1 MMSNLFIHIQV
12 YTATKFMIEPIFHV
26 YVSLLKL
33 HNFRKFFNTKN
44 LFNTTSMKLSPKMKK
59 ALNDQVILEASASN
73 SYLAMA
79 SWCEVTGYQ
88 GAANYFYAQSDEER
102 THMLK
107 IVHFLN
113 ALGAVATVP
122 AIKAPTSSYTS
133 LEGLIK
139 TALKNEQSVTKAVHN
154 MVEIAQKEK
163 DHSTY
168 AFLEWFVNEQVQEET
183 KFETI
188 LQKFD
193 LLGRDKLG
201 INEID
206 KFLASEATSPDTTA

>member
-1 MMSNLFIHIQV
+1 
-12 YTATKFMIEPIFHV
+12 
-26 YVSLLKL
+26 
-33 HNFRKFFNTKN
+33 
-44 LFNTTSMKLSPKMKK
+44 MKISPKMKK
-59 ALNDQVILEASASN
+59 ALNDQVALEAAASN

-88 GAANYFYAQSDEER
+88 GSADYFYAQSDEER

-107 IVHFLN
+107 VIHYLN
-113 ALGAVATVP
+113 DMGTTAIIS
-122 AIKAPTSSYTS
+122 AIKAPTGSFKS
-133 LEGLIK
+133 LESILK
-139 TALKNEQSVTKAVHN
+139 TALKNEQIVTAAIHK
-154 MVEIAQKEK
+154 MVEITQKEK

-183 KFETI
+183 KFETL

-193 LLGRDKLG
+193 LIGRDKLA

-206 KFLASEATSPDTTA
+206 KILAAEAVADPTA

>member
-1 MMSNLFIHIQV
+1 
-12 YTATKFMIEPIFHV
+12 
-26 YVSLLKL
+26 
-33 HNFRKFFNTKN
+33 
-44 LFNTTSMKLSPKMKK
+44 MKK
-59 ALNDQVILEASASN
+59 ALNDQVTLEASASN

-88 GAANYFYAQSDEER
+88 GAADYFYVQSDEER

-107 IVHFLN
+107 IVHYLN
-113 ALGAVATVP
+113 DMGAIASIP
-122 AIKAPTSSYTS
+122 AIKAPASSYKS

-139 TALKNEQSVTKAVHN
+139 TALKNEQTVTKAIHK
-154 MVEIAQKEK
+154 MVEITQKEK

-183 KFETI
+183 KFETL

-193 LLGRDKLG
+193 LIGRDKLA

-206 KFLASEATSPDTTA
+206 KILAADAATPEPTA

>member
-1 MMSNLFIHIQV
+1 
-12 YTATKFMIEPIFHV
+12 
-26 YVSLLKL
+26 
-33 HNFRKFFNTKN
+33 
-44 LFNTTSMKLSPKMKK
+44 MKISPKMKK
-59 ALNDQVILEASASN
+59 ALNDQVTLEASASN

-88 GAANYFYAQSDEER
+88 GGADYFYAQSDEER

-107 IVHFLN
+107 IVHYLN
-113 ALGAVATVP
+113 DMGAIATIP
-122 AIKAPTSSYTS
+122 ATKAPSSSYKS

-139 TALKNEQSVTKAVHN
+139 TALKNEQTVTKAIHK
-154 MVEIAQKEK
+154 MVEITQKEK

-193 LLGRDKLG
+193 LLGRDKLAVH
-201 INEID
+201 EID
-206 KFLASEATSPDTTA
+206 KILAADAAAPEADPAA

>member
-1 MMSNLFIHIQV
+1 
-12 YTATKFMIEPIFHV
+12 
-26 YVSLLKL
+26 
-33 HNFRKFFNTKN
+33 
-44 LFNTTSMKLSPKMKK
+44 MKISTKMKK
-59 ALNDQVILEASASN
+59 ALNDQVALEASASN
-73 SYLAMA
+73 NYLAMA

-102 THMLK
+102 THLLK
-107 IVHFLN
+107 VVHYLN
-113 ALGAVATVP
+113 ALGAVATIP
-122 AIKAPTSSYTS
+122 AIKSPASSYKS

-139 TALKNEQSVTKAVHN
+139 TALKNEQTVTAAIHK

-206 KFLASEATSPDTTA
+206 KFLAVEASAPSEPIV

>member
-1 MMSNLFIHIQV
+1 
-12 YTATKFMIEPIFHV
+12 
-26 YVSLLKL
+26 
-33 HNFRKFFNTKN
+33 
-44 LFNTTSMKLSPKMKK
+44 MKISPKMKK
-59 ALNDQVILEASASN
+59 ALNDQVALEASASN

-88 GAANYFYAQSDEER
+88 GGADYFYAQSDEER

-107 IVHFLN
+107 IVHYLN
-113 ALGAVATVP
+113 DMGAIATIPATKVP
-122 AIKAPTSSYTS
+122 SASYKS

-139 TALKNEQSVTKAVHN
+139 TALKSEQAVTKAIHK
-154 MVEIAQKEK
+154 MVEITQKEK

-193 LLGRDKLG
+193 LLGRDKLAVH
-201 INEID
+201 EID
-206 KFLASEATSPDTTA
+206 KILAADAAAPEADPAA

>member
-1 MMSNLFIHIQV
+1 
-12 YTATKFMIEPIFHV
+12 
-26 YVSLLKL
+26 
-33 HNFRKFFNTKN
+33 
-44 LFNTTSMKLSPKMKK
+44 MKLSSNMKK
-59 ALNDQVILEASASN
+59 VLNDQILLEASASN

-79 SWCEVTGYQ
+79 SWCEITGYQ

-107 IVHFLN
+107 ILHYLN
-113 ALGAVATVP
+113 SLGTPATVP
-122 AIKAPTSSYTS
+122 AIKAPVSSYKS
-133 LEGLIK
+133 LEELIK
-139 TALKNEQSVTKAVHN
+139 TALKNEQSVTKAIHH

-193 LLGRDKLG
+193 LLGRDKLA
-201 INEID
+201 IHEID
-206 KFLASEATSPDTTA
+206 KLLASDAASVESDPAA

>member
-1 MMSNLFIHIQV
+1 
-12 YTATKFMIEPIFHV
+12 
-26 YVSLLKL
+26 
-33 HNFRKFFNTKN
+33 
-44 LFNTTSMKLSPKMKK
+44 MKVSPKMKK
-59 ALNDQVILEASASN
+59 SLNDQVGLEANASN

-79 SWCEVTGYQ
+79 SWCEVTGYE

-113 ALGAVATVP
+113 DMGATATIP
-122 AIKAPTSSYTS
+122 ATKAPATSYKS
-133 LEGLIK
+133 LEVILK
-139 TALKNEQSVTKAVHN
+139 TALKNEQAVTAAIHK
-154 MVEIAQKEK
+154 MVEISQKDK

-183 KFETI
+183 KFETL

-193 LLGRDKLG
+193 LIGRDKLA

-206 KFLASEATSPDTTA
+206 KLLASQATAEAEPAA

>member
-1 MMSNLFIHIQV
+1 
-12 YTATKFMIEPIFHV
+12 
-26 YVSLLKL
+26 
-33 HNFRKFFNTKN
+33 
-44 LFNTTSMKLSPKMKK
+44 MKLSIKMKK
-59 ALNDQVILEASASN
+59 ALNDQVTLEASASN

-88 GAANYFYAQSDEER
+88 GAANYFYVQSDEER

-107 IVHFLN
+107 IVHYLN
-113 ALGAVATVP
+113 SLGTIATIP
-122 AIKAPTSSYTS
+122 ATRSTISSYKS
-133 LEGLIK
+133 LEVLIS
-139 TALKNEQSVTKAVHN
+139 TALKNEQSVTKAIHN

-168 AFLEWFVNEQVQEET
+168 VFLEWFVNEQVQEET

-206 KFLASEATSPDTTA
+206 KFLAVEATAPIDPAV

>member
-1 MMSNLFIHIQV
+1 
-12 YTATKFMIEPIFHV
+12 
-26 YVSLLKL
+26 
-33 HNFRKFFNTKN
+33 
-44 LFNTTSMKLSPKMKK
+44 MKISAKMKK
-59 ALNDQVILEASASN
+59 TLNDQVALEASASN

-88 GAANYFYAQSDEER
+88 GGADYFYAQSDEER

-107 IVHFLN
+107 VVHYLN
-113 ALGAVATVP
+113 DMGAIATIP
-122 AIKAPTSSYTS
+122 ATKAPATSYKS
-133 LEGLIK
+133 LEAVIK
-139 TALKNEQSVTKAVHN
+139 TALKSEQTVTKAIHK

-193 LLGRDKLG
+193 LLGRDKLAVH
-201 INEID
+201 EID
-206 KFLASEATSPDTTA
+206 KILAADAPQA

>member
-1 MMSNLFIHIQV
+1 
-12 YTATKFMIEPIFHV
+12 
-26 YVSLLKL
+26 
-33 HNFRKFFNTKN
+33 
-44 LFNTTSMKLSPKMKK
+44 MKISPKMKK
-59 ALNDQVILEASASN
+59 ALNDQVALEASASN

-88 GAANYFYAQSDEER
+88 GAANFFYAQSDEEK

-107 IVHFLN
+107 IIHYLN
-113 ALGAVATVP
+113 DIGATATIP
-122 AIKAPTSSYTS
+122 AIKAPINSYKS

-139 TALKNEQSVTKAVHN
+139 TALKNEQAVTKAIHK

-163 DHSTY
+163 DHCTY

-206 KFLASEATSPDTTA
+206 KVLAADAANPAPEAAA

>member
-1 MMSNLFIHIQV
+1 
-12 YTATKFMIEPIFHV
+12 
-26 YVSLLKL
+26 
-33 HNFRKFFNTKN
+33 
-44 LFNTTSMKLSPKMKK
+44 MKLSTKMKK
-59 ALNDQVILEASASN
+59 ALNDQILLEASATN

-88 GAANYFYAQSDEER
+88 GAADYFYAQSDEER

-107 IVHFLN
+107 IVRYLN
-113 ALGAVATVP
+113 ALGTIATVP
-122 AIKAPTSSYTS
+122 ATKSPSSSYKS
-133 LEGLIK
+133 LEVLIN
-139 TALKNEQSVTKAVHN
+139 TALKNEQAVTKAIHN

-168 AFLEWFVNEQVQEET
+168 VFLEWFVNEQVQEET

-206 KFLASEATSPDTTA
+206 KFLAAEAAAPTEPAA

>member
-1 MMSNLFIHIQV
+1 
-12 YTATKFMIEPIFHV
+12 
-26 YVSLLKL
+26 
-33 HNFRKFFNTKN
+33 
-44 LFNTTSMKLSPKMKK
+44 MKISAKMKK
-59 ALNDQVILEASASN
+59 ALNDQVALEGSASN

-88 GAANYFYAQSDEER
+88 GGANYFYAQADEEK

-107 IVHFLN
+107 IIHYLN
-113 ALGAVATVP
+113 DVGATATIP
-122 AIKAPTSSYTS
+122 AIKAPVSSYKS

-139 TALKNEQSVTKAVHN
+139 TALKNEQTVTKAIHK
-154 MVEIAQKEK
+154 MVEITQKEK

-183 KFETI
+183 KFETL

-201 INEID
+201 INELD
-206 KFLASEATSPDTTA
+206 KVLAAEAGAESEPAA

>member
-1 MMSNLFIHIQV
+1 
-12 YTATKFMIEPIFHV
+12 
-26 YVSLLKL
+26 
-33 HNFRKFFNTKN
+33 
-44 LFNTTSMKLSPKMKK
+44 MKISTKMKK
-59 ALNDQVILEASASN
+59 ALNDQVALEASASN
-73 SYLAMA
+73 NYLAMA

-102 THMLK
+102 THLLK
-107 IVHFLN
+107 VVHYLN
-113 ALGAVATVP
+113 ALGAVATIP
-122 AIKAPTSSYTS
+122 AIKSPASSYKS

-139 TALKNEQSVTKAVHN
+139 TALKNEQTVTTAIHK

-206 KFLASEATSPDTTA
+206 KFLAVEASAPSEPTV

>member
-1 MMSNLFIHIQV
+1 
-12 YTATKFMIEPIFHV
+12 
-26 YVSLLKL
+26 
-33 HNFRKFFNTKN
+33 
-44 LFNTTSMKLSPKMKK
+44 MKISTKMKE
-59 ALNDQVILEASASN
+59 ALNDQIALEASASN
-73 SYLAMA
+73 NYLAMA
-79 SWCEVTGYQ
+79 SWCEVIGYQ

-107 IVHFLN
+107 VVHYLN
-113 ALGAVATVP
+113 DVSATATIP
-122 AIKAPTSSYTS
+122 AIKAPSISYKS
-133 LEGLIK
+133 LETLIK
-139 TALKNEQSVTKAVHN
+139 TALKNEQIVTKAIHK
-154 MVEIAQKEK
+154 MVEITQKEK

-193 LLGRDKLG
+193 LIGRDKLA

-206 KFLASEATSPDTTA
+206 KTLATDAAAPDTAA

>member
-1 MMSNLFIHIQV
+1 M
-12 YTATKFMIEPIFHV
+12 
-26 YVSLLKL
+26 
-33 HNFRKFFNTKN
+33 R
-44 LFNTTSMKLSPKMKK
+44 LSPKMKK
-59 ALNDQVILEASASN
+59 ALNDQIALEGLASS

-79 SWCEVTGYQ
+79 SWCEVTGYKG
-88 GAANYFYAQSDEER
+88 GAEYFYAQSDEER

-113 ALGAVATVP
+113 DMGTAATIPAL
-122 AIKAPTSSYTS
+122 KAPTAIYKS

-139 TALKNEQSVTKAVHN
+139 TALKNEQAVTKAIHK
-154 MVEIAQKEK
+154 MVEITQKEK

-183 KFETI
+183 KFETL

-193 LLGRDKLG
+193 LIGRDKIA

-206 KFLASEATSPDTTA
+206 KILATETAAPEPTA

>member
-1 MMSNLFIHIQV
+1 
-12 YTATKFMIEPIFHV
+12 
-26 YVSLLKL
+26 
-33 HNFRKFFNTKN
+33 
-44 LFNTTSMKLSPKMKK
+44 MKISPKLKK
-59 ALNDQVILEASASN
+59 ALNDQIALEASALN

-88 GAANYFYAQSDEER
+88 GAANYFYAQSDEEK

-107 IVHFLN
+107 IIHYLN
-113 ALGAVATVP
+113 DVGAIATIP
-122 AIKAPTSSYTS
+122 AVKAPTSSYKS

-139 TALKNEQSVTKAVHN
+139 TALKNEQVVTKAIHK

-206 KFLASEATSPDTTA
+206 KVLAADAATPEADPAA

>member
-1 MMSNLFIHIQV
+1 
-12 YTATKFMIEPIFHV
+12 
-26 YVSLLKL
+26 
-33 HNFRKFFNTKN
+33 
-44 LFNTTSMKLSPKMKK
+44 MKK
-59 ALNDQVILEASASN
+59 TLNDQVALEASASN

-88 GAANYFYAQSDEER
+88 GGADYFYAQSDEER

-107 IVHFLN
+107 VVHYLN
-113 ALGAVATVP
+113 DMGAIATIP
-122 AIKAPTSSYTS
+122 ATKAPATSYKS
-133 LEGLIK
+133 LEAVIK
-139 TALKNEQSVTKAVHN
+139 TALKSEQTVTKAIHK

-193 LLGRDKLG
+193 LLGRDKLAVH
-201 INEID
+201 EID
-206 KFLASEATSPDTTA
+206 KILAADAPQA

>member
-1 MMSNLFIHIQV
+1 
-12 YTATKFMIEPIFHV
+12 
-26 YVSLLKL
+26 
-33 HNFRKFFNTKN
+33 
-44 LFNTTSMKLSPKMKK
+44 MKQ
-59 ALNDQVILEASASN
+59 ALNDQVALEALASN

-88 GAANYFYAQSDEER
+88 GGADYFYAQSDEER

-107 IVHFLN
+107 IVHYLN
-113 ALGAVATVP
+113 DVGATATIS
-122 AIKAPTSSYTS
+122 AIKAPTASYKS

-139 TALKNEQSVTKAVHN
+139 TALKNEQTVTKAIHK
-154 MVEIAQKEK
+154 MVEITQKEK

-183 KFETI
+183 KFETL

-193 LLGRDKLG
+193 LIGRDKIA

-206 KFLASEATSPDTTA
+206 KILASDATAPADATA

>member
-1 MMSNLFIHIQV
+1 
-12 YTATKFMIEPIFHV
+12 
-26 YVSLLKL
+26 
-33 HNFRKFFNTKN
+33 
-44 LFNTTSMKLSPKMKK
+44 MKISSKMKK
-59 ALNDQVILEASASN
+59 ALNDQVTLEASASN
-73 SYLAMA
+73 NYLAMA
-79 SWCEVTGYQ
+79 SWCEVIGYQ
-88 GAANYFYAQSDEER
+88 GAANYFYVQSDEER

-107 IVHFLN
+107 VVHYLN
-113 ALGAVATVP
+113 ALGAVATIP
-122 AIKAPTSSYTS
+122 AIKSPISSYKS

-139 TALKNEQSVTKAVHN
+139 TALKNEQTVTAAIHK

-206 KFLASEATSPDTTA
+206 KFLAVEAAAPPEPTV